1 MINRALFLLTF
12 VFVSGTTGVLG
23 AFFPRIIPRLTNA
36 YWDYFGMKS
45 RVAEEDYE
53 RISVRI
59 TGFCFVVVALIVL
72 ISRWSDIWA
81 GFAFGW
87 HTLGF

>member
-1 MINRALFLLTF
+1 MTNRALFLLTF

-23 AFFPRIIPRLTNA
+23 AFFPRIIPHMTNA
-36 YWDYFGMKS
+36 YWDFFGIKS

-59 TGFCFVVVALIVL
+59 TGFCFIVVALIAL
-72 ISRWSDIWA
+72 ISRWSDIWKGVA
-81 GFAFGW
+81 P
-87 HTLGF
+87 